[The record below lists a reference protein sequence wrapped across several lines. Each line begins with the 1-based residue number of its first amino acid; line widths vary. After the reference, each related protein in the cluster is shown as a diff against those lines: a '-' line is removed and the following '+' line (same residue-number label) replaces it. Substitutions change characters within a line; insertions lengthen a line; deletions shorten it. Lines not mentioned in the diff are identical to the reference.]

1 MEVHTMAK
9 MGRPKSDTPK
19 KKTLSLRV
27 NDEEYIK
34 LKEYATTHNMTITQ
48 ALQKGVELLYKTP

>member
-1 MEVHTMAK
+1 MAK

>member
-1 MEVHTMAK
+1 MAK
-9 MGRPKSDTPK
+9 MGRPKSDAPK